1 MARRGPQP
9 RPSAKRTP
17 APQPVAARGERT
29 IVVGRGALVGGAAVA
44 VVLVAGLALA
54 LGLRSGRAAAIVA
67 PWWAVPNVPPAAF
80 EALDPDVQLAIA
92 DARAGVEAD
101 PSSPDAWRELGMV
114 FDAHALWAPAEAA
127 YRHAAWLAPRDAA
140 AAYYLANVMAVVRP
154 TDATTERAYRRA
166 IALDPG
172 YAPTWLR
179 LADVY
184 AANGRT
190 ADAVEAFR
198 AAIAA
203 YGPPERAA
211 LARRALGQVLLNAGD
226 VDAAVAELEAVV
238 RVRGDDRVTVASLA
252 QAYQRRGE
260 TAKAAAAAA
269 EAERLTQTLG
279 ESMGDFDPLRDA
291 MLARS
296 ALGSQIRQRIDAQLA
311 AGDAAGALA
320 AALEWEQRHPDWP
333 SIKVLVGDIYT
344 RLGRSADARRYF
356 EAADRLAAQGLTR

>member
-1 MARRGPQP
+1 MARRTVRP
-9 RPSAKRTP
+9 RPSPPRPTVARSATP
-17 APQPVAARGERT
+17 RGERT
-29 IVVGRGALVGGAAVA
+29 IVIGRGAVVGSALIAVA
-44 VVLVAGLALA
+44 LVAALALT
-54 LGLRSGRAAAIVA
+54 LGLRSGRAAALVA

-80 EALDPDVQLAIA
+80 DALDPDVQLAIA
-92 DARAGVEAD
+92 DARADVAEI
-101 PSSPDAWRELGMV
+101 PSSAAAWRGLGMV

-127 YRHAAWLAPRDAA
+127 YRRAVQLAPRDAA
-140 AAYYLANVMAVVRP
+140 AAYYLANVTAVVRP
-154 TDATTERAYRRA
+154 TDPETERRYRRA
-166 IALDPG
+166 IALDPA
-172 YAPTWLR
+172 YAPGWLR

-198 AAIAA
+198 AAISA
-203 YGPPERAA
+203 YGPPERTA
-211 LARRALGQVLLNAGD
+211 LARRSLGQALLNAGD
-226 VDAAVAELEAVV
+226 VDGAVAELEAVA
-238 RVRGDDRVTVASLA
+238 RVRGDDRVTVAALA

-260 TAKAAAAAA
+260 TAKAEAAAA

-311 AGDAAGALA
+311 AGDTAGALT

-333 SIKVLVGDIYT
+333 SIKVLVGDIYA

-356 EAADRLAAQGLTR
+356 EAADRLAAQGHTR

>member
-1 MARRGPQP
+1 MARRDARL
-9 RPSAKRTP
+9 RPAARSAATRP
-17 APQPVAARGERT
+17 AAPRGERT
-29 IVVGRGALVGGAAVA
+29 IVIGRAAVVGAAAVA
-44 VVLVAGLALA
+44 VALVVAVALM
-54 LGLRSGRAAAIVA
+54 LGLRSGRAAALVA
-67 PWWAVPNVPPAAF
+67 PWWAVPNVVPAVF
-80 EALDPDVQLAIA
+80 DGLDPDVQLAIA
-92 DARAGVEAD
+92 DARGVVEAD
-101 PSSPDAWRELGMV
+101 PSSPGAWRELGMV
-114 FDAHALWAPAEAA
+114 FDAHALWAPAEAS
-127 YRHAAWLAPRDAA
+127 YRRAVQLAPRDAA

-154 TDATTERAYRRA
+154 TDPATERRYRRA
-166 IALDPG
+166 ISLDPG
-172 YAPTWLR
+172 YAPGWLR

-190 ADAVEAFR
+190 ADAVAAFR
-198 AAIAA
+198 AAITA

-226 VDAAVAELEAVV
+226 VDGAIAELEAVA
-238 RVRGDDRVTVASLA
+238 RVRGDDRVTVAALA

-260 TAKAAAAAA
+260 TAKAEAAAA

-311 AGDAAGALA
+311 AGDTAGALA
-320 AALEWEQRHPDWP
+320 AALEWERKHPDWP
-333 SIKVLVGDIYT
+333 SIKLLVGDIYT
-344 RLGRSADARRYF
+344 RLGRGADARRYF